1 VCPGNWGHQ
10 KLRKL
15 WQTDSPKVEAFLR
28 RFELN
33 NNKSDF
39 SAAVS
44 QFADTFLA
52 AGPSRGAVCSRAG
65 DFALALP
72 KRKQL
77 FEGFGCHSM
86 QLVSVDAHSLGDR
99 YSIAHTQWKMNFANN
114 DLRTEGMF
122 VNSTFIVD
130 TSEADFRIVLYLA
143 HQDVMLMLKE
153 RAVRN
158 A

>member
-1 VCPGNWGHQ
+1 MEN
-10 KLRKL
+10 
-15 WQTDSPKVEAFLR
+15 SSASVEAFFR

-44 QFADTFLA
+44 QFADTFMA
-52 AGPSRGAVCSRAG
+52 AGPQGAQCVRAS

-86 QLVSVDAHSLGDR
+86 QLIRVDAHSLGTR
-99 YSIAHTQWKMNFANN
+99 YSMAHTRWKMNFAEG
-114 DLRTEGMF
+114 DLSTGPVF
-122 VNSTFIVD
+122 VDSTFIVE
-130 TSEADFRIVLYLA
+130 TTEQQSRIVLYLA
-143 HQDVMLMLKE
+143 HQDVMAILKE
-153 RAVRN
+153 REPTKA
-158 A
+158 